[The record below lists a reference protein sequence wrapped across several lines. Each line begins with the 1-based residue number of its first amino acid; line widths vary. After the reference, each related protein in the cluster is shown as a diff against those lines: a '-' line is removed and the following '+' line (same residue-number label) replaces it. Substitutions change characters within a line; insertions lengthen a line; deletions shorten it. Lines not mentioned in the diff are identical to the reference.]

1 MVRAVL
7 QRFPESL
14 SPPDVISP
22 LMPDMMTSNTMAPVA
37 NNDAE
42 LVAAS
47 LSGNRDAFGDIVS
60 RYQSLI
66 CSLAYSATGSLGQS
80 EDLAQETFITA
91 WKHLRHLR
99 ERTKLR
105 AWLCGIARNRI
116 NNSLRRDGREPVH
129 TAESLEAVSESAS
142 AEPLPNDQAIGKEE
156 EAILWRSL
164 ERIPEIY
171 REPLVL
177 FYREHQSIENVA
189 TSLELSEDAVKQRLS
204 RGRKLLHEQV
214 LAFVEGALERTN
226 PGKAFTLSVVAAL
239 TGITISA
246 QAATIGVAAAKGGG
260 GAAAKSAGAMGLLA
274 AIFSP
279 LLIVFGNYIGYRI
292 GMDEAHTEA
301 ERQFIKTFYQKIL
314 IATFALTAL
323 FAVILLWL
331 RPHQF
336 SNLAVGGMVFMSSI
350 VFYLLAVLVNIFRTN
365 AERRRY
371 YSRILAEEHGG
382 VFPKPAFEYR
392 SRATFLG
399 LPLLHI
405 RIGDR
410 FDLLQKPVKGWIAM
424 GNYAIGGLLAFG
436 GIAIAP
442 IGIGLCGIGLIPF
455 AGIAIGLIP
464 LGGIAL
470 PTTLGEALLNQVR
483 QLHEAGTDVNEVG
496 ILAMQADQSFNA
508 ALKIDPSNWEAQFV
522 KYSTMVYW
530 PADAKRDNEAA
541 QKLSGL
547 IDQQETM
554 PQDPHFAQTYL
565 ALGNQYQKMGKPDF
579 AETTWRLGLAKFPSA
594 PTLQ

>member
-1 MVRAVL
+1 MH
-7 QRFPESL
+7 
-14 SPPDVISP
+14 
-22 LMPDMMTSNTMAPVA
+22 DMMTTAMSAAV

-47 LSGNRDAFGDIVS
+47 LSGNRDAFGQIVS

-99 ERTKLR
+99 ERNKLR

-116 NNSLRRDGREPVH
+116 NSSLRRDGREPVH
-129 TAESLEAVSESAS
+129 TAETLEAIPESAS
-142 AEPLPNDQAIGKEE
+142 SEPLPYDQAIGKEE

-189 TSLELSEDAVKQRLS
+189 TALELSEDAVKQRLS
-204 RGRKLLHEQV
+204 RGRKLLHQQV
-214 LAFVEGALERTN
+214 LAFVEGALERSN

-239 TGITISA
+239 SGITISA
-246 QAATIGVAAAKGGG
+246 QAATMGIAAAKG
-260 GAAAKSAGAMGLLA
+260 GAAAKSAGALGLVA

-292 GMDEAHTEA
+292 GMDEAHSEE
-301 ERQFIKTFYQKIL
+301 ERQFIKSFYRRIL
-314 IATFALTAL
+314 IVTLTLTVALGVGLL
-323 FAVILLWL
+323 FVRQPHFSIAVK
-331 RPHQF
+331 F
-336 SNLAVGGMVFMSSI
+336 GVVFMGAV
-350 VFYLLAVLVNIFRTN
+350 VFYLIAVLANMFL
-365 AERRRY
+365 ASARRRTY
-371 YSRILAEEHGG
+371 YSKIHAEEHAG

-399 LPLLHI
+399 LPLVHI

-410 FDLLQKPVKGWIAM
+410 FDMLQKPVKGWIAM
-424 GNYAIGGLLAFG
+424 GNIAIGGLFAFG
-436 GIAIAP
+436 GIVVAP
-442 IGIGLCGIGLIPF
+442 FGIGFCVFGLIPF

-464 LGGIAL
+464 MGGIAL
-470 PTTLGEALLNQVR
+470 GGWTYGGLAIGWQSLGCFAIALNTAAGNIAIARDYAMGHIAFAAHVNTTDPEMILPRWYSKGGELLQR
-483 QLHEAGTDVNEVG
+483 
-496 ILAMQADQSFNA
+496 
-508 ALKIDPSNWEAQFV
+508 
-522 KYSTMVYW
+522 YSLWMNFLW
-530 PADAKRDNEAA
+530 IAP
-541 QKLSGL
+541 L
-547 IDQQETM
+547 
-554 PQDPHFAQTYL
+554 FAQ
-565 ALGNQYQKMGKPDF
+565 
-579 AETTWRLGLAKFPSA
+579 WRIVKKQRTQDAASNNLN
-594 PTLQ
+594 